1 MAKIG
6 SDVIGKGYLT
16 GETRSLEAKTYF
28 VKTETRHG
36 IQGLLIVTTKHK
48 EGEEELAV
56 KGTMKQVIKRANRY
70 LASKGKKEIKA
81 IEIEGTPMLF
91 NPQLWFM

>member
-1 MAKIG
+1 MSKIG
-6 SDVIGKGYLT
+6 SDVIGKGSWRAQP
-16 GETRSLEAKTYF
+16 GKIESKRYF
-28 VKTETRHG
+28 IKTENRHG

>member
-28 VKTETRHG
+28 IKTETRHG

-56 KGTMKQVIKRANRY
+56 KGTMKQVIQRANRY

>member
-6 SDVIGKGYLT
+6 SDVIGKGYWT

-28 VKTETRHG
+28 VKTENRHG

-56 KGTMKQVIKRANRY
+56 KGTMKQVIRRANVY
-70 LASKGKKEIKA
+70 LGKKGKKPVSSV
-81 IEIEGTPMLF
+81 EIEGTKLLF
-91 NPQLWFM
+91 NPEIWSM

>member
-6 SDVIGKGYLT
+6 SDVIGKGYWT

-28 VKTETRHG
+28 VKTENRHG

-56 KGTMKQVIKRANRY
+56 KGTMKQVIRRANAY
-70 LASKGKKEIKA
+70 LAKKGKKEIKA